1 MGRPILKKIHLLNKE
16 NTETIATS
24 SMSATAVPEER
35 AKRRMNPWL
44 KFGLRM
50 GCTVVLFFFLV
61 RSISWSAFLHQLHH
75 MDVGGLLIGLIIGL
89 FGVITSSY
97 QWQSLLD
104 AEHIHIDL
112 RRLINLYLVGIAFN
126 HFLPSGMGGD
136 VVKAY
141 YVGRDGQN
149 TAGSASAVIMSRV
162 TGFIGMMLVSSI
174 ALLLWP
180 GSFSRKLIIAFILSC
195 IAMCIALVIVY
206 LCVSILPGRLSKR
219 WVDKKLFA
227 TIINVGQTVH
237 KSARQ
242 PHSIG
247 AAIMFGVLFH
257 VGAALN
263 YYEYAQVLH
272 VTVPFTFYLVA
283 IPFVSLIAFLPIS
296 INGFGLRESAFVY
309 IFSTVHVAVA
319 TSLLLALL
327 MDVQVLLCG
336 IIGGAIYLL
345 MDGRKKGAI
354 VAKVQLQAG
363 AQAQ

>member
-1 MGRPILKKIHLLNKE
+1 MSRTILKKIHLLNE
-16 NTETIATS
+16 S
-24 SMSATAVPEER
+24 DQVER
-35 AKRRMNPWL
+35 STDELRDDAPKKRMNPWL

-50 GCTVVLFFFLV
+50 GCTLVLFFFLI
-61 RSISWSAFLHQLHH
+61 RSISWSAFLHQIEHL
-75 MDVGGLLIGLIIGL
+75 DAGGLLIGLIVGM
-89 FGVITSSY
+89 FGIIISSY

-104 AEHIHIDL
+104 AERVHIDL

-162 TGFIGMMLVSSI
+162 TGFIGMMLVSSL
-174 ALLLWP
+174 ALIIWP
-180 GSFSRKLIIAFILSC
+180 GDFSRKLIIAFVLSC
-195 IAMCIALVIVY
+195 IGMCVALVAVYIV
-206 LCVSILPGRLSKR
+206 VSVLPGRLAKR
-219 WVDKKLFA
+219 WTDKKLFA
-227 TIINVGQTVH
+227 TMITIGQTVH
-237 KSARQ
+237 KSVRQ
-242 PHSIG
+242 PRSIG
-247 AAIMFGVLFH
+247 AAILFGVMFH

-272 VTVPFTFYLVA
+272 VTIPFTFYLVA

-309 IFSTVHVAVA
+309 IFSTVHVPAA

-336 IIGGAIYLL
+336 LIGGAIYLL
-345 MDGRKKGAI
+345 MDERKKVS
-354 VAKVQLQAG
+354 VATKVSLQAG
-363 AQAQ
+363 TQ